1 MSETSKDYLSK
12 YSGEQVEARL
22 GRCNLVPTLDH
33 VPGAEDLSF
42 VDAEGTHTFLVG
54 DECRYLDTKKKA
66 YRFYKLN
73 DITSDGKAV
82 WLLVG
87 GVEAGDELSK
97 EAIEQALTG
106 NITTH
111 RHDTT
116 YNYTDF
122 ETDVWD
128 GTSISTSL
136 QGSGTKEDPYL
147 IQSCSDWLHLRLNPG
162 QYNIYGQSDLGNATE
177 FKPYFKLNK
186 NLDFGNKTIPELDI
200 SSVEQS
206 LMCVFDGSGAKLSNF
221 VDSQGTGILPVCSYY
236 FAHDFVIDNLQITL
250 DVSVDA
256 IPVFSVID
264 LYSTI
269 INCTVN
275 ADITITGTLSESKEL
290 PIVLSGEYA
299 SFMENNFAT
308 EVNEY
313 IENNGCLS
321 GIDINITDNTV
332 KSNGAKLAANIAFS
346 YLVHPIVCYIT
357 TPLTGVDYS
366 SGSPE
371 IVSDFSISSIL
382 VGVSPSCLYTNSE
395 GDNKMYVHGLE
406 GENTIFTGTPKSLAE
421 MKSASF
427 VEELNS
433 HLPKP
438 AFRQDPDGGTPILAG
453 GNATIAY
460 DGYVKKSEFEEFKK
474 SLKEEQEKPEE
485 PVVSESPFY
494 KFNHTGINR
503 NSTKGVIQSTD
514 TSLGFTLLD
523 EEGVKDVEGC
533 LEAISKGKR
542 ILFNIPDTN
551 SVGDHYYEGHLVN
564 VKEEESSYLYGFSI
578 GDFSVISDGSLNTTG
593 IDANVYNISI
603 SKSGDNYSIMSAG
616 YIKGL

>member
-1 MSETSKDYLSK
+1 MAFKSK
-12 YSGEQVEARL
+12 YSSSEVEGLLDKVNGMGDTGITKEQVE
-22 GRCNLVPTLDH
+22 NV
-33 VPGAEDLSF
+33 
-42 VDAEGTHTFLVG
+42 
-54 DECRYLDTKKKA
+54 
-66 YRFYKLN
+66 
-73 DITSDGKAV
+73 
-82 WLLVG
+82 
-87 GVEAGDELSK
+87 
-97 EAIEQALTG
+97 LTG
-106 NITTH
+106 NILTH
-111 RHDTT
+111 RHDAT
-116 YNYTDF
+116 YVMNDYD
-122 ETDVWD
+122 TDVWD

-162 QYNIYGQSDLGNATE
+162 QYNIYGQSDLGNAAE

-236 FAHDFVIDNLQITL
+236 FAHDFVIDNFQTTS
-250 DVSVDA
+250 DVRVDV
-256 IPVFSVID
+256 IPVFSVMD

-290 PIVLSGEYA
+290 PIVLSGEYT

-371 IVSDFSISSIL
+371 TVSDFSISSIL
-382 VGVSPSCLYTNSE
+382 AGVSPSCLYTNSE
-395 GDNKMYVHGLE
+395 GDNKMYVHVLE
-406 GENTIFTGTPKSLAE
+406 GENTTFTGTPKSLTE

-433 HLPKP
+433 KLPKP
-438 AFRQDPDGGTPILAG
+438 AFKQDPNGGTPVLIQ
-453 GNATIAY
+453 GNQAIDY
-460 DGYVKKSEFEEFKK
+460 DGYVKQSVFDTTVEEINSSIAGNKTVVF
-474 SLKEEQEKPEE
+474 SDVNFFQEKTTGSQQQKFFVEDNFIEE
-485 PVVSESPFY
+485 LGGLEKAKELFDLILDQSKIIRGMMFAYVVPY
-494 KFNHTGINR
+494 IYD
-503 NSTKGVIQSTD
+503 V
-514 TSLGFTLLD
+514 TS
-523 EEGVKDVEGC
+523 K
-533 LEAISKGKR
+533 
-542 ILFNIPDTN
+542 ILFNQTKSNTVVPEDGDSFYMQLGAFVAMGTSSANEIPYSLTTT
-551 SVGDHYYEGHLVN
+551 VN
-564 VKEEESSYLYGFSI
+564 VTNFNKENMTVKIDRATKSLVSSDSAFNILEKTQTEYDSLETKDSQTLYLI
-578 GDFSVISDGSLNTTG
+578 TE
-593 IDANVYNISI
+593 
-603 SKSGDNYSIMSAG
+603 
-616 YIKGL
+616 